1 MKKSLFLLIIV
12 CNHFVG
18 YTQLNDSNTI
28 KKNSQLIFDKSYYNK
43 KAYTA
48 NKNAW
53 MLLAGGVF
61 IELVANLSYNKRQ
74 IDDYYTDGTIGK
86 TTTDE
91 KAIILNC
98 QTILGAIPILAS
110 IPYFISG
117 IHYKSKAKKV
127 GLP

>member
-74 IDDYYTDGTIGK
+74 IYDSHTDGNYSESHI
-86 TTTDE
+86 DN
-91 KAIILNC
+91 KAVVLNC
-98 QTILGAIPILAS
+98 QTIIGAIPILAS

-117 IHYKSKAKKV
+117 IHYKGKAKKA